1 MPSFKHLHRLPD
13 WKIVDDLAKWVV
25 DQAIAVY
32 QGAET
37 RNDFFL
43 IHAVTSAWSLR
54 QLLKVDLP
62 EADAMETLA
71 HFLCAFMAFYL
82 VQRRPKILVANLKT
96 PDDVSSVSW
105 DDIIK
110 MALEKD
116 VGRTDEHI
124 YKLVQVCHE
133 QSKSNDDSDTHMAG
147 LYKRAAITALSTDLA
162 F

>member
-1 MPSFKHLHRLPD
+1 MKLPRRLPD
-13 WKIVDDLAKWVV
+13 WKVIDDLAKWVV
-25 DQAIAVY
+25 DQTITVY

-43 IHAVTSAWSLR
+43 LHAVTSAWSLR

-62 EADAMETLA
+62 KADALEMLT

-82 VQRRPKILVANLKT
+82 VQRRPKIVAANLTT
-96 PDDVSSVSW
+96 PDVSAMTW
-105 DDIIK
+105 EDIIES
-110 MALEKD
+110 ALKKD
-116 VGRTDEHI
+116 VGSTDEHT

-133 QSKSNDDSDTHMAG
+133 QSKSDLGTPMDAV
-147 LYKRAAITALSTDLA
+147 YKRAAITALSTDLA

>member
-1 MPSFKHLHRLPD
+1 M
-13 WKIVDDLAKWVV
+13 
-25 DQAIAVY
+25 DQTIAVY

-43 IHAVTSAWSLR
+43 IHAVTSSWSLR
-54 QLLKVDLP
+54 HLLSVGLP
-62 EADAMETLA
+62 EAEAKEILV

-82 VQRRPKILVANLKT
+82 VQRRPRICPEYLKN
-96 PDDVSSVSW
+96 PDVGSVSW

-110 MALEKD
+110 TALEKD
-116 VGRTDEHI
+116 IGSTDEHI

-133 QSKSNDDSDTHMAG
+133 QSKGNADPDMDG
-147 LYKRAAITALSTDLA
+147 VYKRAALTALSTDLA

>member
-1 MPSFKHLHRLPD
+1 MSRNHQLAHRLPD
-13 WKIVDDLAKWVV
+13 WKIIDDLAKWVV

-43 IHAVTSAWSLR
+43 LHAVTSAWSLR

-62 EADAMETLA
+62 ESEAMETLA

-82 VQRRPKILVANLKT
+82 VQRRPKILVSHLTT
-96 PDDVSSVSW
+96 PDVSSVSW

-110 MALEKD
+110 MAHEKD

-124 YKLVQVCHE
+124 YKLVQVCHA
-133 QSKSNDDSDTHMAG
+133 QSKSNNESDTKTAA